1 MLLVCLGLTAVAWR
15 DLQRRVEGELRRR
28 FEAFADSRVEVLRH
42 NFDTHITALA
52 GVRALFASSV
62 EVTPS
67 EFAEFAENIRA
78 APPGLEAQAPA
89 APAPAANY
97 VPYVQ
102 AGNLLYISGQISQ
115 DRNGPAWLG
124 HLGDTVSLED
134 GQKAAQA
141 CALAILSPVA
151 AATGGELARVRR
163 IVKLGV
169 FVASAPGTPV
179 SQ

>member
-1 MLLVCLGLTAVAWR
+1 MPKTIAEAVA
-15 DLQRRVEGELRRR
+15 
-28 FEAFADSRVEVLRH
+28 
-42 NFDTHITALA
+42 AL
-52 GVRALFASSV
+52 GHTL
-62 EVTPS
+62 
-67 EFAEFAENIRA
+67 
-78 APPGLEAQAPA
+78 LA

-102 AGNLLYISGQISQ
+102 SGNLLFISGQISQ

-141 CALAILSPVA
+141 CALAILAQMS
-151 AATGGELARVRR
+151 AATGGDLARIRR

-169 FVASAPGTPV
+169 FVASAPGFTQQPQVGNGASDLIAAVFGDKGKHARAAVGVAALPRGV
-179 SQ
+179 SVEVEAVVELED

>member
-1 MLLVCLGLTAVAWR
+1 MPKTIAEAVAA
-15 DLQRRVEGELRRR
+15 LGH
-28 FEAFADSRVEVLRH
+28 VL
-42 NFDTHITALA
+42 
-52 GVRALFASSV
+52 
-62 EVTPS
+62 
-67 EFAEFAENIRA
+67 
-78 APPGLEAQAPA
+78 PA

-141 CALAILSPVA
+141 CALAILAQVA
-151 AATGGELARVRR
+151 AATGGDLARIRR
-163 IVKLGV
+163 VVKLGV
-169 FVASAPGTPV
+169 FVASAPGFTQQPQVGNGASDLIAAVFGDKGKHARAAVGVAALPRGV
-179 SQ
+179 SVEVEAIVELEG

>member
-1 MLLVCLGLTAVAWR
+1 MPKTIAEAVAA
-15 DLQRRVEGELRRR
+15 LGHEL
-28 FEAFADSRVEVLRH
+28 
-42 NFDTHITALA
+42 
-52 GVRALFASSV
+52 
-62 EVTPS
+62 
-67 EFAEFAENIRA
+67 
-78 APPGLEAQAPA
+78 PA

-141 CALAILSPVA
+141 CALAILAQVS
-151 AATGGELARVRR
+151 AATGGDLARIRR
-163 IVKLGV
+163 VVKLGV
-169 FVASAPGTPV
+169 FVASAPGFTQQPQVGNGASDLIAAVFGDKGKHARAAVGVAALPRGV
-179 SQ
+179 SVEVEAVVELED